1 MRPYFS
7 TFVSRFQT
15 LLQYRAAAAAGVVTQ
30 IFWGIVRTMI
40 FDALYRS
47 SSGSQPLTHD
57 QAIAYIWLGQA
68 LLLLTIL
75 NADADVAA
83 MIRNGSVAYEMT
95 RPLDL
100 YTLWF
105 ARALSGRSAPL
116 LMRSIPIFAVAGLFF
131 GLSTPVS
138 ATAGTL
144 FLFSAVMGLLTAA
157 ALIALMTISLLWT
170 ISGEGISRLAP
181 GAIFVLSGIVVP
193 LPLLPGWVQRV
204 AEVLPFRGLID
215 TPFRLYLGQFHG
227 AEAATAL
234 LLQIVWFIALV
245 AMGRLA
251 LARGVR
257 RLVVQ
262 GG

>member
-1 MRPYFS
+1 MKPYLS

-15 LLQYRAAAAAGVVTQ
+15 LLQYRAAAAAGVITQ
-30 IFWGIVRTMI
+30 IFWGIVRAMI
-40 FDALYRS
+40 FDAFYRS
-47 SSGSQPLTHD
+47 SAEPQPLTHD

-68 LLLLTIL
+68 MLLLTIL
-75 NADADVAA
+75 STDADVAL

-105 ARALSGRSAPL
+105 SRALSGRAAPL
-116 LMRSIPIFAVAGLFF
+116 LMRSIPIFAFAGLFF
-131 GLSTPVS
+131 GLTLPVS
-138 ATAGTL
+138 APAGAL
-144 FLFSAVMGLLTAA
+144 FLFSSLMGLLTAA

-170 ISGEGISRLAP
+170 ISGEGIARLAP
-181 GAIFVLSGIVVP
+181 GAIFLLSGIVVP
-193 LPLLPGWVQRV
+193 LPLLPGWLQPL

-215 TPFRLYLGQFHG
+215 TPFRLYLGQLSG
-227 AEAATAL
+227 MNAAIALLFQIGWLVALILAGRTAL
-234 LLQIVWFIALV
+234 SH
-245 AMGRLA
+245 
-251 LARGVR
+251 GVR

>member
-1 MRPYFS
+1 MKPYLS

-30 IFWGIVRTMI
+30 VFWGIVRAMI
-40 FDALYRS
+40 FDAFYRS
-47 SSGSQPLTHD
+47 SSGPQPLTHD

-68 LLLLTIL
+68 LLVLTIL
-75 NADADVAA
+75 TADADVAA

-100 YTLWF
+100 YALWF
-105 ARALSGRSAPL
+105 FRALSGRAAPL
-116 LMRSIPIFAVAGLFF
+116 LMRSIPIFAVAALLF
-131 GLSTPVS
+131 GLSVPVS
-138 ATAGTL
+138 ATAGAL
-144 FLFSAVMGLLTAA
+144 FLFSAFMGLLTAA
-157 ALIALMTISLLWT
+157 ALVALMTISLLWT

-181 GAIFVLSGIVVP
+181 GVIFVLSGIVVP
-193 LPLLPGWVQRV
+193 LPLLPAWVQRF

-215 TPFRLYLGQFHG
+215 TPFRLYLGQFHST
-227 AEAATAL
+227 EASAAL
-234 LLQIVWFIALV
+234 LLQLGWFVALV
-245 AMGRLA
+245 AVGRLA